1 MYQSI
6 LSPSGRSATHSPQEE
21 ESFWSRWR
29 ELSSTMAHP
38 SRERIPFSSS
48 FSLWLRRSQPLHPSR
63 VRVVP
68 LRLPDGSSPGC
79 QTTGLPFSL
88 KVTLKLPGAKRPPLY
103 SRVSLPVLMVTPP
116 PCFVALKAGTGRS
129 RLIMAR
135 LALSSN
141 CPSSAHS
148 ILIRRSVKTVKRA
161 FPAMTMAPGL
171 AFGLAGALSEVA
183 GAVAEVPVAAVA
195 VAAVL
200 ALAWPVVALS
210 AAPMPDVAVPAAV
223 LSALARPVAAVLAL
237 ARPVA
242 AVPDVAVPAAVLS
255 AAAVPAVRV
264 SAAATATTK
273 SMSFFIGNQF

>member
-38 SRERIPFSSS
+38 SRERMPFSSS
-48 FSLWLRRSQPLHPSR
+48 FSLWLRRSHPLHPSR

-88 KVTLKLPGAKRPPLY
+88 KVTLRLPGAKRPPLY

-161 FPAMTMAPGL
+161 FPAVTMAPGL
-171 AFGLAGALSEVA
+171 AFGLAGAALSAATV
-183 GAVAEVPVAAVA
+183 VMAAVA

-200 ALAWPVVALS
+200 ALAWPV
-210 AAPMPDVAVPAAV
+210 AV
-223 LSALARPVAAVLAL
+223 LSVA
-237 ARPVA
+237 PM
-242 AVPDVAVPAAVLS
+242 PDVAVPAAVLS

>member
-1 MYQSI
+1 
-6 LSPSGRSATHSPQEE
+6 
-21 ESFWSRWR
+21 
-29 ELSSTMAHP
+29 
-38 SRERIPFSSS
+38 
-48 FSLWLRRSQPLHPSR
+48 
-63 VRVVP
+63 
-68 LRLPDGSSPGC
+68 
-79 QTTGLPFSL
+79 
-88 KVTLKLPGAKRPPLY
+88 
-103 SRVSLPVLMVTPP
+103 
-116 PCFVALKAGTGRS
+116 
-129 RLIMAR
+129 MAR

-161 FPAMTMAPGL
+161 FPAVTMAPGL
-171 AFGLAGALSEVA
+171 AFGLAGAALSEVA
-183 GAVAEVPVAAVA
+183 GAVAAVPVAA
-195 VAAVL
+195 
-200 ALAWPVVALS
+200 
-210 AAPMPDVAVPAAV
+210 